1 MTHSSY
7 RDWSNWLWSTSSLH
21 WFDHHSALC
30 WQLKSWNCKC
40 LWTGKYKILKSK
52 NTEYTEKY
60 CGQLKSWNCRCLW
73 TGKSAQVSKTL
84 NVGWFLELRII
95 SKCIGEVFF
104 LQIYIDLN
112 INCFPTACLFCP
124 NFLACSWF
132 IMFVVPISS
141 A

>member
-1 MTHSSY
+1 MTQSSNREIDIIY
-7 RDWSNWLWSTSSLH
+7 YDQHHH
-21 WFDHHSALC
+21 WFDLHSALC
-30 WQLKSWNCKC
+30 WQLKSLNCKY
-40 LWTGKYKILKSK
+40 LWTILKLK

-141 A
+141 V